1 MTDMKKLARLEAYMR
16 REEFCS
22 TAEVARR
29 RLQSLESSAAKQ
41 EAPVLPARL
50 VETQELVS
58 PVQPSCLW
66 NPKCGCSISSPGSLA
81 ASAGE
86 KIRKQTSR
94 AMLST
99 RM

>member
-1 MTDMKKLARLEAYMR
+1 MRCRLWVVHFCISSLSRETLTRILVLHRYDKIQAMTDMKKLARLEAYMR

-50 VETQELVS
+50 VGTCL
-58 PVQPSCLW
+58 SCPAQL
-66 NPKCGCSISSPGSLA
+66 SSEP
-81 ASAGE
+81 
-86 KIRKQTSR
+86 
-94 AMLST
+94 
-99 RM
+99 